1 MTRLVAWF
9 AGLAVVAVAVAAFAP
24 ASLLAALVADVTRGE
39 LRLANARGTAWN
51 GAADAVVGG
60 GRWTLPV
67 TWTLAPLALLNGE
80 ASIALR
86 SPDGGSAD
94 VVVRDGTIVAR
105 NVALAFPAQAL
116 RLPAGTAAG
125 GELRVTADALT
136 LAPDRHEGRLRIEW
150 ARARLALPG
159 AGAVALGTA
168 SATLAGEGAKWRGP
182 LEARGGALV
191 VDGEASVDRAGAD
204 VTLAIVPQPD
214 APQALRAALDAADV
228 QGVVRLNLRPR
239 FR

>member
-1 MTRLVAWF
+1 VTRLVAWL
-9 AGLAVVAVAVAAFAP
+9 AGIVMVVAAIAAFAP
-24 ASLLAALVADVTRGE
+24 ATLVAALVADATRGE
-39 LRLANARGTAWN
+39 LRLANARGTAWS
-51 GAADAVVGG
+51 GAADAAIAGG
-60 GRWTLPV
+60 QWTIPV

-80 ASIALR
+80 ARIALR
-86 SPDGGSAD
+86 SPGGASAD
-94 VVVRDGTIVAR
+94 LVLRDGAIVAHD
-105 NVALAFPAQAL
+105 VALAFPAEAL

-125 GELRVTADALT
+125 GELRVAADTLV
-136 LAPDRHEGRLRIEW
+136 LAPDRHEGRVRIEW

-159 AGAVALGTA
+159 AGALALGTA
-168 SATLAGEGAKWRGP
+168 SATLVGEGARWRGP

-214 APQALRAALDAADV
+214 APQAARAALGGGDA
-228 QGVVRLNLRPR
+228 QGRVRLNLRPR